1 MLPYGLSDF
10 RRIKLEN
17 YYYVDKTHFIPKIE
31 EQPAFLYLIRPR
43 RFGKSLFLNM
53 LALYYDVYYKDE
65 FKEIFYDCYIFENQT
80 KEASSYYILKFD
92 FSAVSTVGDVDKNF
106 SSYCNIRIETFIEK
120 YHFGI
125 EINREKP
132 AHENL
137 NYLFSKLKLKNIP
150 IYVMID
156 EYDNFINNILMHDE
170 KDYEKLV
177 SSKDQAIYKEFF
189 KLLKAGTTDNGSSL
203 KKMFITGVSP
213 LAMFD
218 VTSGSNIGTN
228 ITNEEVFNNVVG
240 ISRDE
245 LNKLLRHY
253 KIENFFKT
261 QNEKLSI
268 DDWYDSYKFNRNVK
282 ETIYNTDMILYYVKS
297 LILKNEPPINLV
309 DINIR
314 TDYSKLRYLVY
325 TNKKLNGNFNTLQRL
340 LGDDEVTTLQIKDS
354 FSAFDMKKEDNFIS
368 LLYYLGLITIDKF
381 YRGEYY
387 FKIPNQ
393 TIRIIMAE
401 YIQEALKENDI
412 FKIDLNAFQKTIQRF
427 AYSSSLDVFKFISNE
442 IEKNSKVRDYIDGE
456 NFVKGFLVAYL
467 SLSPF
472 YAVLTEV
479 ERNKGFVDIL
489 LRKAPN
495 IEDEITEGIIEL
507 KYISRSKFTQELLN
521 KKVSDAQKQLEQYG
535 VQSNEMGVIVV
546 FNGWEMVYCER
557 YEKG

>member
-1 MLPYGLSDF
+1 MLPYGMSNF
-10 RRIKLEN
+10 RDIKLES
-17 YYYVDKTHFIPKIE
+17 YYYVDKTDFIPKIE
-31 EQPAFLYLIRPR
+31 QYGRYLYLIRPR

-53 LALYYDVYYKDE
+53 LACYYDVYYKDE
-65 FKEIFYDCYIFENQT
+65 FEAIFNDCYIFENQT

-92 FSAVSTVGDVDKNF
+92 FSAVSRVGDVNQNFSDVCNLDMEVFLKKYNIQLQIDKN
-106 SSYCNIRIETFIEK
+106 R
-120 YHFGI
+120 
-125 EINREKP
+125 P
-132 AHENL
+132 AHKNL
-137 NYLFSKLKLKNIP
+137 NYLLQHLKYQNTP

-170 KDYEKLV
+170 KDYGKLV

-218 VTSGSNIGTN
+218 VTSGSKIGIN
-228 ITNEEVFNNVVG
+228 ITNEEAFNDMVGVTSNELDRLLNHYNVQ
-240 ISRDE
+240 SS
-245 LNKLLRHY
+245 
-253 KIENFFKT
+253 FKT
-261 QNEKLSI
+261 QNKKLSI
-268 DDWYDSYKFNRNVK
+268 DDWYDSYKFNKNVK
-282 ETIYNTDMILYYVKS
+282 ESIYNTDMILYYVKS
-297 LILKNEPPINLV
+297 LILTGEPPSNLV

-325 TNKKLNGNFNTLQRL
+325 TNQKLNGNFNTLQKL
-340 LGDDEVTTLQIKDS
+340 LGSDEVSTLQIKDS
-354 FSAFDMKKEDNFIS
+354 FSAFEMKKEDNFIS
-368 LLYYLGLITIDKF
+368 LLYYLGLTTIDK
-381 YRGEYY
+381 YYQGEYY

-401 YIQEALKENDI
+401 YIQQALKESEI

-427 AYSSSLDVFKFISNE
+427 AYSSSLDIFKFLSNE
-442 IEKNSKVRDYIDGE
+442 IEKNSKVRDYIEGE
-456 NFVKGFLVAYL
+456 NFIKGFLVAYL

-495 IEDEITEGIIEL
+495 IEDEITEGMIEL
-507 KYISRSKFTQELLN
+507 KYIPRSKFTQKLLDE
-521 KKVSDAQKQLEQYG
+521 KIADAKKQLEQYT
-535 VQSNEMGVIVV
+535 VQENEMGVIVV
-546 FNGWEMVYCER
+546 FNGWEMVYCE
-557 YEKG
+557 KIL

>member
-1 MLPYGLSDF
+1 
-10 RRIKLEN
+10 
-17 YYYVDKTHFIPKIE
+17 
-31 EQPAFLYLIRPR
+31 
-43 RFGKSLFLNM
+43 
-53 LALYYDVYYKDE
+53 
-65 FKEIFYDCYIFENQT
+65 
-80 KEASSYYILKFD
+80 
-92 FSAVSTVGDVDKNF
+92 
-106 SSYCNIRIETFIEK
+106 
-120 YHFGI
+120 
-125 EINREKP
+125 
-132 AHENL
+132 
-137 NYLFSKLKLKNIP
+137 
-150 IYVMID
+150 
-156 EYDNFINNILMHDE
+156 
-170 KDYEKLV
+170 
-177 SSKDQAIYKEFF
+177 
-189 KLLKAGTTDNGSSL
+189 
-203 KKMFITGVSP
+203 
-213 LAMFD
+213 
-218 VTSGSNIGTN
+218 
-228 ITNEEVFNNVVG
+228 
-240 ISRDE
+240 
-245 LNKLLRHY
+245 
-253 KIENFFKT
+253 
-261 QNEKLSI
+261 
-268 DDWYDSYKFNRNVK
+268 
-282 ETIYNTDMILYYVKS
+282 MILYYVKS
-297 LILKNEPPINLV
+297 LILKNEPPTNLV

-521 KKVSDAQKQLEQYG
+521 KKVADAQKQLEQYG